1 MKITV
6 YVTENCVQ
14 CNSTKR
20 YFDKNHIPYETV
32 NLNEDADA
40 MAMVKEMGY
49 SAAPVVIAGEKHW
62 SGFRIDKIKNV
73 IAEIDAERGKA
84 SGL

>member
-20 YFDKNHIPYETV
+20 YLDRHDVPYEMV
-32 NLNEDADA
+32 NLNENADA

-49 SAAPVVIAGEKHW
+49 VQAPVVVAGNKHW
-62 SGFRIDKIKNV
+62 SGFRLDQIKNL
-73 IAEIDAERGKA
+73 IAEVHLENGQEKK
-84 SGL
+84 

>member
-1 MKITV
+1 MNITI

-20 YFDKNHIPYETV
+20 YFDKNNIPYETV
-32 NLNEDADA
+32 NLNENPEA

-49 SAAPVVIAGEKHW
+49 TAAPVVIAGDRHW
-62 SGFRIDKIKNV
+62 SGFRIEKIKNL
-73 IAEIDAERGKA
+73 IAEIHLENGQEKK
-84 SGL
+84 

>member
-6 YVTENCVQ
+6 YTTENCVQ

-20 YFDKNHIPYETV
+20 YFDKHDISYETV
-32 NLNEDADA
+32 DLNDNPEA

-49 SAAPVVIAGEKHW
+49 VAAPVVIAGEKHW
-62 SGFRIDKIKNV
+62 SGFRIDQIKNV
-73 IAEIDAERGKA
+73 IAEVHLENGHQ
-84 SGL
+84 

>member
-1 MKITV
+1 MTITI

-20 YFDKNHIPYETV
+20 YFDKHDIPYETV
-32 NLNEDADA
+32 NLNENPEA

-49 SAAPVVIAGEKHW
+49 TAAPVVIAGEKHW
-62 SGFRIDKIKNV
+62 SGFRIEKIKNL
-73 IAEIDAERGKA
+73 IAEIHLENGQEKK
-84 SGL
+84 

>member
-6 YVTENCVQ
+6 YTTPNCVQ

-20 YFDKNHIPYETV
+20 YFDKNNIEYDTV
-32 NLNEDADA
+32 DLSQDEQA

-49 SAAPVVIAGEKHW
+49 SVAPVVIAGEKHW
-62 SGFRIDKIKNV
+62 SGFRLDKIKNLV
-73 IAEIDAERGKA
+73 AEIHLENGHQ
-84 SGL
+84 